1 MKSYVFPIIAVLTL
15 FSACSIDGDDNN
27 DDANDASSL
36 VGTWNMTDVRF
47 TEVDDATLILADEIV
62 DELLAE
68 DCFLVSFTF
77 NADGT
82 ATAEDKVNYIE
93 VNAGPSGLEVPCP
106 SQSDIES
113 TLWSLDGD
121 QLTFINDNQEEE
133 TITIQLEEDTLIIAG
148 EDIDEDNYA
157 GAEAV
162 FTRQ

>member
-1 MKSYVFPIIAVLTL
+1 M
-15 FSACSIDGDDNN
+15 
-27 DDANDASSL
+27 
-36 VGTWNMTDVRF
+36 
-47 TEVDDATLILADEIV
+47 ILADEIV

>member
-15 FSACSIDGDDNN
+15 FSACSTDSDDNN